1 MTLAAGRLRHRV
13 RLEALTELL
22 DSNGDVIQD
31 MNTGEVARA
40 WVEVREM
47 WAAIEPLSAK
57 EFVSSQSVQSKVV
70 ARIVVRYPF
79 DSLDAAMRI
88 IHGSRVYNVEGVLPD
103 KDSGLEYVTLPCS
116 QGVSTTGQ

>member
-13 RLEALTELL
+13 RLEALTVLL

-31 MNTGEVARA
+31 METGEVSRE
-40 WVEVREM
+40 WVLVREM

-57 EFVSSQSVQSKVV
+57 EFIASQSVQSRVV

-79 DSLDAAMRI
+79 DALDAAMRVV
-88 IHGSRVYNVEGVLPD
+88 HGVRVYNIEGVLPD